1 MLTVITKNLYYA
13 SQKFLEFNF
22 RDFMQICRIQKF
34 YLSLEYHVQG
44 ALVPQGDHELKM
56 AKNTLFLE
64 VDLRRG
70 LFYPKR
76 ANWPIYI

>member
-1 MLTVITKNLYYA
+1 
-13 SQKFLEFNF
+13 
-22 RDFMQICRIQKF
+22 
-34 YLSLEYHVQG
+34 
-44 ALVPQGDHELKM
+44 VPQGDLELKM